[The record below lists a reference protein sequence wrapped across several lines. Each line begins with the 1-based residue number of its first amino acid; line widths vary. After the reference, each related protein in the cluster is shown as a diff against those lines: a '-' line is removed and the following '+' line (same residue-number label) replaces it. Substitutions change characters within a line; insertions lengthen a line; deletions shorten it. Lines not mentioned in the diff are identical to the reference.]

1 MKQLCALL
9 MILAFAA
16 SAAISA
22 QTSPTSRPRVAEPTP
37 TPTRQKLPPFL
48 GGSVT
53 TNRQPQQQTAPPA
66 SQAKPAPQISTPQPR
81 ASATPQ
87 TAPTLQTSQSKD
99 KAPAVSASSSPNP
112 SASAPTA
119 NQKDD
124 EVAEDDGV
132 IRVETNLVTIPVAV
146 VDRNNRFVPDLR
158 QADFQVLEDGKPQ
171 EIAYFANTE
180 QPFTVVMLIDV
191 SNSTRFKIEEIRDA
205 ALAFVKNLKENDRVM
220 IVSFS
225 EEVEVLTEPT
235 SDRYAIARAIRNLQF
250 GNGTSLYDAVDYVLN
265 QRLKRIEGRKAVV
278 LFSDGVDTTS
288 RFSDYGSTIND
299 SQESEAAFYSILYN
313 TYGDMQ
319 QQGSNYPSG
328 GGRRYPRQNRR
339 PTFGDILGTI
349 IMGGGTIDLGGGG
362 NTGGSRGTSREEYKR
377 GEQYM
382 DDLSKRSGGRF
393 YQADTTQN
401 LDTAFYNIAQELRQQ
416 YSVGYYPT
424 DAGQTGQRKQIKVR
438 VNRTGT
444 VVRARDSYVVGEDQ
458 KQTTPQGQRRTFTF

>member
-16 SAAISA
+16 FVAVSA
-22 QTSPTSRPRVAEPTP
+22 QTSPTARPRVAEPTP
-37 TPTRQKLPPFL
+37 TPYRQKLPPFL

-53 TNRQPQQQTAPPA
+53 TDKQPQQQTAPEARPT
-66 SQAKPAPQISTPQPR
+66 PQISTSQPR
-81 ASATPQ
+81 AAATPQ
-87 TAPTLQTSQSKD
+87 TAPTLQTSRSKD
-99 KAPAVSASSSPNP
+99 KAPGVAASSSPNAG
-112 SASAPTA
+112 ASAPTA
-119 NQKDD
+119 NQKDG
-124 EVAEDDGV
+124 EIVEDDGI
-132 IRVETNLVTIPVAV
+132 IRIETNLVTIPVAV

-158 QADFQVLEDGKPQ
+158 QADFQVFEDGKPQ

-235 SDRYAIARAIRNLQF
+235 SDRYAIARAVRNLQF

-288 RFSDYGSTIND
+288 RFSDYGSTISD

-328 GGRRYPRQNRR
+328 GGRRYPRQSRR
-339 PTFGDILGTI
+339 PTFGDILGAI
-349 IMGGGTIDLGGGG
+349 ILGGGTIDLGGG
-362 NTGGSRGTSREEYKR
+362 NTGGGRGTSREDYKR

-382 DDLSKRSGGRF
+382 EDLSTRSGGRF

-416 YSVGYYPT
+416 YSVGYYP
-424 DAGQTGQRKQIKVR
+424 AEVGQTGERKQIKVR
-438 VNRTGT
+438 VNRAGT

-458 KQTTPQGQRRTFTF
+458 KQTPPQGQRRTFVF